1 MMEQSLTF
9 NDGTIC
15 KDSHAMEM
23 GNGLYVYFGGGLSII
38 DVLLILSDNDKTSR
52 IQYNYNKV
60 TLIFDGY
67 TKPVTINDEGT
78 AITAILAKD
87 GANDGSN

>member
-1 MMEQSLTF
+1 MEQSLTF

-15 KDSHAMEM
+15 ENSHAMEM
-23 GNGLYVYFGGGLSII
+23 GHGLYVFFGGGISMV
-38 DVLLILSDNDKTSR
+38 DVLRILSDSEKTSR

-60 TLIFDGY
+60 TLVFEGY
-67 TKPVTINDEGT
+67 TKPVTVNDEGT

-87 GANDGSN
+87 GTNDGSN